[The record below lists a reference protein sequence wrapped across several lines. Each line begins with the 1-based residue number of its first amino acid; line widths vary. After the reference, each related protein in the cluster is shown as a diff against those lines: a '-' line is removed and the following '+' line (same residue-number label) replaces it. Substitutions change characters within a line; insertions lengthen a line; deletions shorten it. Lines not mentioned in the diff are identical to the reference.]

1 MFVRRVIGIEHRDFM
16 ISGQTAGEL
25 DKDAIAAS
33 RFDRRNDKKYIH
45 RKGVV
50 VVHKSRLAR

>member
-1 MFVRRVIGIEHRDFM
+1 M

-25 DKDAIAAS
+25 DKYTVAAS

-45 RKGVV
+45 RKGVA